1 MLFDNSLATVVEIS
15 FEFFLTIRKEILDL
29 LITIDNNLKSKTQ
42 LYNQYLNDIN
52 VDLKELQKD
61 INKLMAEVTN
71 KDEKFWKR
79 MNRND
84 TYLDAKQCLE
94 YGIIDK
100 II

>member
-1 MLFDNSLATVVEIS
+1 MVHEGSAVEVG
-15 FEFFLTIRKEILDL
+15 
-29 LITIDNNLKSKTQ
+29 KST
-42 LYNQYLNDIN
+42 DVMRG
-52 VDLKELQKD
+52 VDHLKELQKD